1 MSDFTSG
8 FWSWYVIALTL
19 GSIGYCAWLLW
30 VTGKAKAKVGA
41 PLPTAAGPGGK
52 PVELTGHTWDGDLAE
67 YNNPLPRWWMWLFWI
82 TIVFALGYLVAY
94 PGLGSVK
101 GALGWT
107 SAGAWTKD
115 VAGTDARLKPMYDK
129 YAGMELAAIAA
140 DPQGRAMGE
149 RIFLNNCAPCHG
161 SDARGSRGFP
171 NLTDNDW
178 LYGGE
183 PAQIVASVTNGRMGV
198 MPALGP
204 TLGEENVKN
213 VVAYVRSLSGLAH
226 DKLKAQLGKSVFE
239 QNCAACHG
247 MDGKGNQAVGAPN
260 LTDQIW
266 LYGSSEATIAEGVNK
281 GRHLGIE
288 PEHAPMPSFKST
300 LGAGPLGP
308 ARINLVAAYVWSLS
322 NKPAVK

>member
-8 FWSWYVIALTL
+8 FWSWYVIVLTI

-30 VTGKAKAKVGA
+30 VTSRAKVKSTA
-41 PLPTAAGPGGK
+41 PMATAPGPGGK
-52 PVELTGHTWDGDLAE
+52 QVELMGHTWDGDLAE

-94 PGLGSVK
+94 PGLGSIR

-107 SAGAWTKD
+107 SAGAWAKETAD
-115 VAGTDARLKPMYDK
+115 TERRLIPMYDK
-129 YAGMELAAIAA
+129 YATLDLPAIAA
-140 DPQGRAMGE
+140 DAQGRAMGE

-171 NLTDNDW
+171 NLADNDW
-178 LYGGE
+178 LYGGAPE
-183 PAQIVASVTNGRMGV
+183 QIVASITNGRMGV

-204 TLGEENVKN
+204 SMGEDNVKN

-226 DKLKAQLGKSVFE
+226 DNLKAQLGKPVFE

-247 MDGKGNQAVGAPN
+247 MDGKGNQQVGAPN

-266 LYGSSEATIAEGVNK
+266 LYGSSEATMAEGINK
-281 GRHLGIE
+281 GRHLGIA
-288 PEHAPMPSFKST
+288 PEHTPMPSFKGT

-322 NKPAVK
+322 NKPAAK